1 MILFQTASEF
11 NKIDAAATRQ
21 KIVDFYDKLFD
32 GVKDIPGSR
41 QIIDNVIDDAE
52 RRKIFL

>member
-41 QIIDNVIDDAE
+41 QVIDNVIDDA
-52 RRKIFL
+52 